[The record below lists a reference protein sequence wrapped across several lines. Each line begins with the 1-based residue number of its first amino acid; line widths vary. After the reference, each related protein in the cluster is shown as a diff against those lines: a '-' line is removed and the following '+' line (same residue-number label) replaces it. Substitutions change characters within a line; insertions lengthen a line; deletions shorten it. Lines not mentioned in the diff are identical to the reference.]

1 MTALNTNLTA
11 NETKAALILV
21 RSCLDGMGG
30 SRPADLEH
38 DEYTWVSAK
47 DLMAAGYSAA
57 AANATFGALMAKGFV
72 SIYDKNEWVLNTA
85 AWQYLDTI
93 WDAQNAAP
101 EASELVML
109 ATVTGVAAEYEAS
122 KQADEL
128 ATPANFIVRVFT
140 DEADLGSYPVNAP
153 NAGAAIKEARA
164 AVKLAGISRKV
175 GVIHYRATKA

>member
-30 SRPADLEH
+30 QRPADLGG

-57 AANATFGALMAKGFV
+57 SANATFGSLMEKGFV
-72 SIYDKNEWVLNTA
+72 SVNGKNEWVLNTA

-93 WDAQNAAP
+93 WDAQNEQP
-101 EASELVML
+101 SDLVML
-109 ATVTGVAAEYEAS
+109 ATVTGVAAEYEAAKEETGLS
-122 KQADEL
+122 I
-128 ATPANFIVRVFT
+128 PANFIVRVFT
-140 DEADLGSYPVNAP
+140 DEADLGSYPLNAAS
-153 NAGAAIKEARA
+153 AGDAIKEARA

-175 GVIHYRATKA
+175 GVIHYRAKKA